1 MKMVSVN
8 VVADFFI
15 IIACLF
21 SIIYTFGV
29 VWRVEKKLDVSFKL
43 FLVAIISFTISEIF
57 LLLNLGKE
65 ELTQLISLGFKI
77 VFVIFFLLGI
87 LEMRKMLREMDGEIK

>member
-15 IIACLF
+15 ILACLF
-21 SIIYTFGV
+21 SIIYTSGV

-57 LLLNLGKE
+57 LLINLGKE